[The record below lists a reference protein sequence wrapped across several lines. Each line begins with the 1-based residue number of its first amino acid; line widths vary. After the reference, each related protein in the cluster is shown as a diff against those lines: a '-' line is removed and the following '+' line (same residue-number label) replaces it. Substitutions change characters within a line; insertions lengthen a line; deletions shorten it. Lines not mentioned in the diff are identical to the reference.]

1 MGALPAVGNDI
12 VAALLQN
19 QDFVSGITKMLG
31 QSLNLEERL
40 AKADTINTATNL
52 LWYDL
57 RPVVQMLY
65 PFKELI
71 PRISKLPRVPYDGG
85 NAFHWKRI
93 VAVNT
98 ANIALGVSEGNRGAR
113 IAISEQDMMAT
124 YKTMGL
130 ESSVTF
136 QARWGA
142 KNLDPEALGIA
153 VQSTLRSVMIGEE
166 QTLLLG
172 DSSTPLGLTPLP
184 TLSAGGST
192 GAWGGTVTVYVICVA
207 LAGFGQLGYV
217 PYNASTGNGGIPG
230 QISRVNAD
238 GTVDTYG
245 GGSAQPSTEAST
257 AGVTTAQ
264 VVTAS
269 VTPVVGAVAY
279 AWFVGT
285 ATGAETLAGITAA
298 AKVTFTKNPGA
309 SAQPI
314 TALKVGGVYQDN
326 STNVLLPDGVL
337 SQIYGAVT
345 GAAPGTS
352 MSTNTVLP
360 TPANAVLTISA
371 SGSIVATMN
380 QGNSG
385 LTISGTNITEFDAVL
400 QAAYDQYKIGY
411 DRILMS
417 SVDINNFLGTFF
429 AGSAS
434 NTFRIMFDADAETGR
449 IVAGRRVTSYLNKF
463 FGNTLDIEV
472 HPFVPP
478 GTIIFWADRTP
489 YELSGVANILE
500 AHVRQDYYQLQW
512 PFRTMRYEFGCYV
525 DEVFVGYFMPAFGV
539 ITNLNPATGVP
550 GF

>member
-1 MGALPAVGNDI
+1 MLPVQGNDI
-12 VAALLQN
+12 IAALLQN
-19 QDFVSGITKMLG
+19 EGALNTIVQKLG

-93 VAVNT
+93 VAINT
-98 ANIALGVSEGNRGAR
+98 QNIALGVSEGNRGAR
-113 IAISEQDMMAT
+113 ISVSEQDMMAT

-207 LAGFGQLGYV
+207 LAGFGFIGYT
-217 PYNASTGNGGIPG
+217 PYNSSTGNGGIPG

-238 GTVDTYG
+238 NSVDTYG
-245 GGSAQPSTEAST
+245 GGSAQPSTEANIT
-257 AGVTTAQ
+257 GVTTAQ
-264 VVTAS
+264 IVTAS

-279 AWFVGT
+279 AWCVGT
-285 ATGAETLAGITAA
+285 ATGAETLAGITAG
-298 AKVTFTKNPGA
+298 AKATFSKNPGTT
-309 SAQPI
+309 AQPI
-314 TALKVGGVYQDN
+314 TALKVGGLYQDN
-326 STNVLLPDGVL
+326 STNALLPDGVL

-345 GAAPGTS
+345 GAAPGTA
-352 MSTNTVLP
+352 MSTNSNLP
-360 TPANAVLTISA
+360 TPANAVLTLSA
-371 SGSIVATMN
+371 SGSIVCTMN